1 MTEIITHGWGR
12 SALGNFLTA
21 ASADGIVA
29 IEFADD
35 RAAAVAKLAGDFPA
49 AQLVADQATVAGVAD
64 AIDRPGMAP
73 DPALDPRGTPEELR
87 VWQALRRI
95 PAGTTTT
102 YGALAAAFGQPF
114 DARAVAAACAAN
126 RIAVLIPCHRVV
138 KKDGSLSGYR
148 WGYGRKRALIDREAQ
163 AAPFALA

>member
-1 MTEIITHGWGR
+1 MTEIIIHGWGR
-12 SALGNFLTA
+12 SALGNFLAA
-21 ASADGIVA
+21 ASAAGIVA

-35 RAAAVAKLAGDFPA
+35 HVAAVAKLAADFPG
-49 AQLVADQATVAGVAD
+49 AQLIADQAAVEGVTD
-64 AIDRPGMAP
+64 AIDRPGIAP
-73 DPALDPRGTPEELR
+73 DPALDPRGTADELR

-102 YGALAAAFGQPF
+102 YGGLAAALGQPF
-114 DARAVAAACAAN
+114 DARMVAAACAAN

-148 WGYGRKRALIDREAQ
+148 WGYGRKRTLINREAQ